1 MISLIPPQYKLAAIA
16 AVVLVTFGAGVGTG
30 AHFVNKAWDYEKAQE
45 QLASAR
51 VEAAAV
57 QRANT
62 VAKELADAKYQAE
75 VDHANAEK
83 TLNALREHNRNIV
96 HGMRRSAQGGSSGVP
111 EGGQVPGVA
120 VEEGRTDVPTDVAAT
135 LVDEAF
141 RADQYAE
148 QLNACIGRLK
158 TIEHQLGK

>member
-1 MISLIPPQYKLAAIA
+1 MFSLIPPQYKLAAIA
-16 AVVLVTFGAGVGTG
+16 AAVLITFGAGAATG
-30 AHFVNKAWDYEKAQE
+30 SHFVNKAWDYEKAQE

-62 VAKELADAKYQAE
+62 VAKELADAKYKAE
-75 VDHANAEK
+75 VDHAKSEK
-83 TLNALREHNRNIV
+83 DLSALRERNLAILN
-96 HGMRRSAQGGSSGVP
+96 GMRAPAEGDPGRVP

-120 VEEGRTDVPTDVAAT
+120 VEEGRTDVPADVAAT
-135 LVDEAF
+135 LIDEAF

-148 QLNACIGRLK
+148 QLNACVARLQ
-158 TIEHQLGK
+158 TIEHQLGN